1 MKLDKLETQAV
12 DFVARFSPWLAPLP
26 TAYLTATATVE
37 HLAWPQAVGII
48 AGVIVEALGLSSVST
63 ALKLREY
70 NATRR
75 KIPDDWEPTD
85 KNGKRKT
92 YRGIVDPPAPF
103 KLTIITAV
111 VYFVAVTFLT
121 VALDTAPN
129 LATYAPLVF
138 PVMSLAGAIVLAVR
152 ADHKRR
158 LDAIAGEEAERK
170 AKRQERRLDRK
181 EQEIETAIV
190 AMQAEADQKAAAIEQ
205 QLTEARRKAQETLL
219 ESLGIAKEVYR
230 QYAETPTATQA
241 EVAETLGITERT
253 VRNHLHRLEGAGLIR
268 RNGGGVEILK

>member
-85 KNGKRKT
+85 KNGRRKT

-111 VYFVAVTFLT
+111 VYFGAVTFLT

-158 LDAIAGEEAERK
+158 LDAIVEADSKRKDKRQASKTSESKPAKSKVARYACEICGAIAGKSGLPFANQHALNAHQRAHASLEPADNGSEPATVAEEAV
-170 AKRQERRLDRK
+170 
-181 EQEIETAIV
+181 T
-190 AMQAEADQKAAAIEQ
+190 
-205 QLTEARRKAQETLL
+205 
-219 ESLGIAKEVYR
+219 
-230 QYAETPTATQA
+230 
-241 EVAETLGITERT
+241 
-253 VRNHLHRLEGAGLIR
+253 
-268 RNGGGVEILK
+268 